1 MKMTLKKLLALIT
14 VMAMVLSL
22 AACGGGSGGGSSE
35 APAEAN
41 AGVAEIVFS
50 VPEAWTC
57 NSATLGD
64 YVSYKTESG
73 LDFGVSVFDEED
85 LENSKQWDP
94 EQTAENIQEYFE
106 QSNTKQTDEELKER
120 GTERTKVTVCGVDGY
135 QYAGSSDN
143 GVVGLSTSFL
153 YNGKSYLTFLDKQD
167 VYDDEGKVKKDAP
180 AISADDM
187 KAYESILA
195 SIQSGDGDAM
205 LKGSLTADSIG
216 SIAFEVP
223 EGYSVTSVSD
233 TYITLAKDGSEVT
246 INCNLITED
255 ELKWYED
262 ENGNHPESLEA
273 EYKNRTEYM
282 GDEDKATIAGFDGYK
297 NCYPFEDDKYYYT
310 SAMFLGNDGI
320 YDFDMSTPAWDADG
334 NIKEGAVEL
343 TEADREVFDNFVA
356 SLKAK

>member
-1 MKMTLKKLLALIT
+1 MTLKKLLALTT
-14 VMAMVLSL
+14 VMVMVLSL
-22 AACGGGSGGGSSE
+22 AACGGSGSETGSGE
-35 APAEAN
+35 ALAEPN
-41 AGVAEIVFS
+41 AGVADIVFS
-50 VPEAWTC
+50 LPEAWTWS
-57 NSATLGD
+57 SATLGD

-73 LDFGVSVFDEED
+73 MDFGVSVFDEED
-85 LENSKQWDP
+85 LENSKQWNP

-106 QSNTKQTDEELKER
+106 QSNTKQTDEELKAK
-120 GTERTKVTVCGVDGY
+120 GVERTKVTVCGVDGY

-153 YNGKSYLTFLDKQD
+153 YNGKTYLTFLDKQD

-180 AISADDM
+180 AISAEEQA
-187 KAYESILA
+187 AYESILA
-195 SIQSGDGDAM
+195 SIQSGDGDAL
-205 LKGSLTADSIG
+205 LKQSLNADSIG

-233 TYITLAKDGSEVT
+233 TYITLVKDGSEVT
-246 INCNLITED
+246 INCNQITED
-255 ELKWYED
+255 DLKWYED

-282 GDEDKATIAGFDGYK
+282 GYEDKVTIAGFDGYK

-310 SAMFLGNDGI
+310 SVVFLGNDGI
-320 YDFDMSTPAWDADG
+320 YDFDMSTPAWDENG

-343 TEADREVFDNFVA
+343 TEADREVFDYFVA